1 MSTEA
6 VEMSNRARR
15 YQEAAQLLRQWMER
29 DGDYDEQVWS
39 MLEESLKDN
48 RVHCRELDEPSA

>member
-6 VEMSNRARR
+6 VETSNRARR
-15 YQEAAQLLRQWMER
+15 YQKAAQLLRQWMER

-39 MLEESLKDN
+39 VLEESLKDN
-48 RVHCRELDEPSA
+48 RVRCRELDEPSA